1 MILVRN
7 IYYMLSYAFKE
18 LKEQGYKNIETEEF
32 ENVAELLSEILI
44 RGLKIEI
51 KRGLFK
57 NYENESD
64 TISTIR
70 GKINISLTVK
80 NQTLLNG
87 KIVCDFDEF
96 TEDTYLNQIIK
107 TTLIQ
112 LLHSNLSK
120 QRIKQIKD
128 LLFYFNNVEELSI
141 KTINW
146 KINYTKNNQNYKML
160 VSICNLIIKGMI
172 QTTSSGKTKLMD
184 FIDEQRMSSLYEK
197 FILEYYR
204 KEHKDI
210 NASASFINWQLD
222 DGFDM
227 FLPRMKSDILLS
239 SKDKILIIDAKYYS
253 KNMQQNYDKE
263 SVVSANIYQIFTYV
277 KNKSFQVGNDIDVSG
292 MLLYA
297 KTIDEIQPDA
307 EYKMSGNSISVKT
320 LDLNQP
326 LEIIKQT
333 LDSFYYKYFK

>member
-7 IYYMLSYAFKE
+7 IYYMLSYAFKV
-18 LKEQGYKNIETEEF
+18 LKEQGYKNIETEDF

-57 NYENESD
+57 NYESESD

-70 GKINISLTVK
+70 GKINISSTVK

-87 KIVCDFDEF
+87 KIVCDYDEF
-96 TEDTYLNQIIK
+96 TENTYLNQILK
-107 TTLIQ
+107 TTLIK

-120 QRIKQIKD
+120 QRIKKIKD
-128 LLFYFNNVEELSI
+128 LLFYFNNVEELNI

-146 KINYTKNNQNYKML
+146 KISYTKNNQNYKML
-160 VSICNLIIKGMI
+160 IAICNLIIKGMI

-204 KEHKDI
+204 KEHKNID
-210 NASASFINWQLD
+210 ASAPFINWQLD
-222 DGFDM
+222 DGFDL
-227 FLPRMKSDILLS
+227 FLPRMKSDIQLS

-253 KNMQQNYDKE
+253 KNLQQNYDKE
-263 SVVSANIYQIFTYV
+263 SVISSNIYQIFTYV
-277 KNKSFQVGNDIDVSG
+277 KNKSVEVGNDTVVSG

-326 LEIIKQT
+326 FEMIKET
-333 LDSFYYKYFK
+333 LDSFYYKYFN